1 MGKRSGFERRP
12 ADFYPTPKAAV
23 EPLIPHLRGIRTF
36 AEPCAGDG
44 ALVRHLEAVG
54 RRCVYSGDIR
64 TGQDALAVNSYG
76 KADAIIT
83 NPPFSRE
90 NRPLM
95 HRMIL
100 HFQGIAPTWLLLPHD
115 WSTNRRSASYLRRCS
130 DIVAIGRVKWI
141 EGSKHTGK
149 DNYAW
154 YRFDAGHKAGPVFHC
169 RDQGETIP
177 ARRRT
182 CERCGKSYEPERS
195 SARFCSPAC
204 RQSAYRKRLN
214 VTAGVTAR
222 GSLRPTAEAESDSS
236 EVFRYVPHA
245 DIPKFKAE
253 GWELLPALDGTHHGE
268 YSALM
273 RRRG

>member
-1 MGKRSGFERRP
+1 MGKRSEFERRP

-44 ALVRHLEAVG
+44 ALVRHLEAAG
-54 RRCVYSGDIR
+54 LRCVYSGDIH

-83 NPPFSRE
+83 NPPYTRD
-90 NRPLM
+90 LM
-95 HRMIL
+95 HRLIA
-100 HFQGIAPTWLLLPHD
+100 HFQRIAPTWLLLESD
-115 WSTNRRSASYLRRCS
+115 WAQTKQASPFMAACT

-149 DNYAW
+149 DNFGW
-154 YRFDAGHKAGPVFHC
+154 LRFDVRHTAGPVFHC

-182 CERCGKSYEPERS
+182 CEQCGRAYAPDRPTSRFRS
-195 SARFCSPAC
+195 GAC
-204 RQSAYRKRLN
+204 RTRACRERLSVASS
-214 VTAGVTAR
+214 VTAIRRCR
-222 GSLRPTAEAESDSS
+222 GD
-236 EVFRYVPHA
+236 
-245 DIPKFKAE
+245 
-253 GWELLPALDGTHHGE
+253 
-268 YSALM
+268 
-273 RRRG
+273 RRRLSQAAKSDAL